1 MRRHPHRTCWPAI
14 ALATGGA
21 CLALLPASAAQASPD
36 ATTQIAVPG
45 AGGRHVLLI
54 DGSQLAIRP
63 LPAGGQEIALR
74 PAAKPTS
81 VMSLRIGSRVQEI
94 PAVALP
100 FLGRGLDPSLV
111 DLGAIERA
119 EPGNRLPVQ
128 ITFTGRAPQL
138 PGITVTGT
146 GPGRERGYLTTS
158 GAAAFGA
165 ALARQFRA
173 DHARASYVQD
183 GMFARGVKIALA
195 GAPTV
200 HAVKPRFQLH
210 TLTMAATG
218 LGGHPDTGDAVFV
231 LNEDNPARFADP
243 EESFNVFYHGTAK
256 FSVPAGHYWAIGD
269 FLSFNGTIAAERL
282 VVLPQVTVRRN
293 RTVHLSE
300 RAASSRI
307 GFTTARP
314 ATLQQSGF
322 TLIRRAGNGTAF
334 SFGFFASGLPQ
345 WVSPTTRKPTIGTL
359 QSFTSGQLTSSR
371 NGANAAYA
379 YNLNYAGPQG
389 IIPATQHFD
398 ATPASLAAVTESY
411 TQDVPSTGG
420 WGIFGGFRA
429 ELGFLFAQVYPFKL
443 PRTQTQYFS
452 ADPSLAWQAFYDEFS
467 AFSKFGG
474 GQTDAFRVFSG
485 GQQLTEQWNGYPLH
499 PQPDVQMLGGVMG
512 ATLPAFVS
520 ASRSGNTLNLAM
532 APFSDNTPGHLGNTV
547 FSFANGKALES
558 DSYAIYQ
565 NGARIARGNLANG
578 IKPVQLSTQPSVI
591 KFVLSESRSGA
602 TFPLSTDATTVWT
615 WHSAPQPGAI
625 VPPNWFCGFSRR
637 GLLRHCAVQPMM
649 TLNYRVGGLP
659 SDGRASAGTQVID
672 LDVGHIQLA
681 TSAPITGATA
691 QVSYNDGQTFKP
703 ATVTSLGGGRF
714 RIGFVAPAGV
724 DVTLRVSAA
733 DTAGGS
739 ITETILR
746 AYGVAS

>member
-1 MRRHPHRTCWPAI
+1 
-14 ALATGGA
+14 
-21 CLALLPASAAQASPD
+21 
-36 ATTQIAVPG
+36 
-45 AGGRHVLLI
+45 
-54 DGSQLAIRP
+54 
-63 LPAGGQEIALR
+63 
-74 PAAKPTS
+74 
-81 VMSLRIGSRVQEI
+81 MSLRIGSRVQEI

-111 DLGAIERA
+111 DLGALKRA
-119 EPGNRLPVQ
+119 ESGSRLPVQ
-128 ITFTGRAPQL
+128 ITFTGHAPQL
-138 PGITVTGT
+138 PGITVTRT
-146 GPGRERGYLTTS
+146 GPGRERGYLTAR

-173 DHARASYVQD
+173 DHARASYGQD
-183 GMFARGVKIALA
+183 GMFARGVNIALA

-200 HAVKPRFQLH
+200 HAASPRFQLH

-218 LGGHPDTGDAVFV
+218 LGGHPDTGDAIFV

-269 FLSFNGTIAAERL
+269 FLSFNRNNVAERL
-282 VVLPQVTVRRN
+282 VVLPQFTVRRGK
-293 RTVHLSE
+293 TVHLSE
-300 RAASSRI
+300 RAASSKI

-322 TLIRRAGNGTAF
+322 TLMRGAGNGTTF
-334 SFGFFASGLPQ
+334 TFGFFDSGLSQ
-345 WVSPTTRKPTIGTL
+345 WVSPTSRKPSIGTL

-389 IIPATQHFD
+389 IIPAAQHFD
-398 ATPASLAAVTESY
+398 ATPASLATVTEDY
-411 TQDVPSTGG
+411 VQDVPSAGG
-420 WGIFGGFRA
+420 WGIFGGFKA
-429 ELGFLFAQVYPFKL
+429 ELGLLFAQVFPFKL

-452 ADPSLAWQAFYDEFS
+452 ADPSLAWQAFYFEFN

-499 PQPDVQMLGGVMG
+499 PQPVVQLLGGAMG
-512 ATLPAFVS
+512 AALPAFVS

-532 APFSDNTPGHLGNTV
+532 APFSDNNPGHLGNAV

-565 NGARIARGNLANG
+565 NDVRIARGNLANG

-591 KFVLSESRSGA
+591 KFVLSESRSGSA
-602 TFPLSTDATTVWT
+602 FPLSTGATTVWT
-615 WHSAPQPGAI
+615 WHSAAAAGRDRPAEL
-625 VPPNWFCGFSRR
+625 VLRLLPPRPTAA
-637 GLLRHCAVQPMM
+637 LRCTANDDP
-649 TLNYRVGGLP
+649 GLP
-659 SDGRASAGTQVID
+659 RTRAAERR
-672 LDVGHIQLA
+672 
-681 TSAPITGATA
+681 P
-691 QVSYNDGQTFKP
+691 N
-703 ATVTSLGGGRF
+703 R
-714 RIGFVAPAGV
+714 RRPAG
-724 DVTLRVSAA
+724 DLPGRRPHPARPLRTDHWRHRAGVLQRRADLQARERDLARRRPVPDQVHCPRRSGRHAA
-733 DTAGGS
+733 GQCG
-739 ITETILR
+739 
-746 AYGVAS
+746 